1 MSIPLLPVEKA
12 IEEKA
17 ICSSE
22 ELINQGMVSPSYFLS
37 LIENINK
44 EQQKKDCD
52 YGRVLFYRCAFDFL
66 QTWYMDPLR
75 YNNLPTSRQY
85 ELIVREKGV
94 DDE

>member
-66 QTWYMDPLR
+66 QTWYM
-75 YNNLPTSRQY
+75 